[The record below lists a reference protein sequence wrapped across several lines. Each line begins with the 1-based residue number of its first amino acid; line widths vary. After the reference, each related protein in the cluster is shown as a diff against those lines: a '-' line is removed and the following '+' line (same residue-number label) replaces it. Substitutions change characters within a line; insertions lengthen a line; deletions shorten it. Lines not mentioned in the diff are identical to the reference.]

1 MKFETI
7 QRRAAAATLAVGLAL
22 LLTGCFLSPG
32 KFASTLD
39 LRRDGAFSF
48 SYKGEIYLLGLSQ
61 LATIASEAEKADDF
75 VATTCYDDND
85 FSERDCTDDELDQ
98 QRKDWD
104 ATKQARKEE
113 DERNSKAMA
122 AMFGGVDP
130 SDPEAAQEIAT
141 KLGRQKG
148 WNSVVYKGKGLYE
161 VDFSIASRLGHD
173 FTFPVLEG
181 FLVSNS
187 FVIADLRADNSVRI
201 NAPGFATQND
211 TATPGTGFLQMA
223 SLFGGKPGEESEL
236 SQIPPMDG
244 TFTITTDGEVLANNT
259 DEGARPATNGKV
271 LTWKVTRRTTV
282 APTALIQLAK

>member
-1 MKFETI
+1 MKFQTI
-7 QRRAAAATLAVGLAL
+7 RRKAAAATLAVGLAL

-39 LRRDGAFSF
+39 LRKDGAFTF
-48 SYKGEIYLLGLSQ
+48 TYKGEIYLLGLSQ
-61 LATIASEAEKADDF
+61 LAAMANEADGKDDF
-75 VATTCYDDND
+75 VATTCYDDDD
-85 FSERDCTDDELDQ
+85 FSERDCTDEELAQ
-98 QRKDWD
+98 QRSDWD
-104 ATKQARKEE
+104 ATSQARKEE
-113 DERNSKAMA
+113 DERNSKAMGA
-122 AMFGGVDP
+122 LFGGIDP

-141 KLGRQKG
+141 KLSRQKG
-148 WNSVVYKGKGLYE
+148 WNSVVYKDKGLYE
-161 VDFSIASRLGHD
+161 VDFSITSRMGHD

-187 FVIADLRADNSVRI
+187 FVIADLRGDNSVRI

-211 TATPGTGFLQMA
+211 TATPGTGFLQLA
-223 SLFGGKPGEESEL
+223 SAFGGKPGEDSEL

-259 DEGARPATNGKV
+259 DEGARPVATGKV